1 MFYTVCCRGDGI
13 YRSILSWAQQI
24 IGGSYLCLF
33 FTFVCTSTAIASS
46 TSASNLLYFYT
57 HTVLILK
64 TIVVLELFKEN
75 LYLEPAYIGD
85 SAFYFTNTY
94 SRITASGLSLEVE
107 FQEPYNFRLGKKIF
121 FHNVQQNH
129 TCAYII

>member
-1 MFYTVCCRGDGI
+1 MFFTVCCRGDGI
-13 YRSILSWAQQI
+13 YRSILSWVQQI

-33 FTFVCTSTAIASS
+33 SVRLYKHSYCII

-64 TIVVLELFKEN
+64 TIVVLQFFKEN

-107 FQEPYNFRLGKKIF
+107 FQEPYNFRLGKTIF